1 MIKDVSY
8 GIIPIRTIAGK
19 ITFYL
24 VKNKNGHYWGFPKG
38 HPEGDETPMLAAERE
53 LIEETG
59 LEIETWLSTQPIEEE
74 YVFGYHGKLIQK
86 TVFYYLALVT
96 KVAIIQRD
104 EILEGR
110 WVELDDVDKILTY
123 EASKNVFAQAKKILK
138 QKTHLI

>member
-8 GIIPIRTIAGK
+8 GVIPMRSIAGK
-19 ITFYL
+19 TTFYL

-59 LEIETWLSTQPIEEE
+59 LEIETWLSTESIEES
-74 YVFGYHGKLIQK
+74 YIFGHKGKLIEK

-96 KVAIIQRD
+96 KVAIIQRE
-104 EILEGR
+104 EILEGQ
-110 WVELDDVDKILTY
+110 WVELEDVEKVLTY
-123 EASKNVFAQAKKILK
+123 EASKNVFAKAKQFLK
-138 QKTHLI
+138 QKIHLI